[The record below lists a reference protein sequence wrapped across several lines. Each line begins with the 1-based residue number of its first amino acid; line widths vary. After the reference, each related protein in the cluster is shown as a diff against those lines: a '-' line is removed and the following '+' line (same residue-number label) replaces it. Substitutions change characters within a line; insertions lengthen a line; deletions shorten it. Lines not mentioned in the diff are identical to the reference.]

1 MKGQDRGGRSAA
13 PKIITLALAGLL
25 ALTATTA
32 TVIFTADKAKEL
44 GGISGVYDGAGNE
57 LTSDGLFEMPAN
69 MVFAVPTSESE
80 TANAGITV
88 TATIKPVL

>member
-25 ALTATTA
+25 ALTATAA

-44 GGISGVYDGAGNE
+44 GGISAYYEREQGTN
-57 LTSDGLFEMPAN
+57 
-69 MVFAVPTSESE
+69 
-80 TANAGITV
+80 
-88 TATIKPVL
+88 